1 MKKSE
6 CYRWAQEAVIEDQ
19 VITTKEKIEIL
30 RRLIMDEDIAKLL
43 EEKSNETE
51 AAEDVALER
60 EES

>member
-6 CYRWAQEAVIEDQ
+6 CYRLAQEAVIKDQ
-19 VITTKEKIEIL
+19 LITTREKIEIL

-43 EEKSNETE
+43 EEKTNETE

-60 EES
+60 EEA

>member
-6 CYRWAQEAVIEDQ
+6 CYRLAQEAVIEDQ
-19 VITTKEKIEIL
+19 VITTREKIEIL

-51 AAEDVALER
+51 AAE
-60 EES
+60 